1 MDDLNLAEA
10 AAAALK
16 ERVETACEMEVL
28 VVGVVSTAR
37 IRESWRKSRDD
48 AIVQQSKLEKWSF
61 VRCVAEKQ
69 NQINCVNVE
78 M

>member
-1 MDDLNLAEA
+1 MDDLNLAE
-10 AAAALK
+10 AAALK

-48 AIVQQSKLEKWSF
+48 AIVCSSQS
-61 VRCVAEKQ
+61 
-69 NQINCVNVE
+69 
-78 M
+78 